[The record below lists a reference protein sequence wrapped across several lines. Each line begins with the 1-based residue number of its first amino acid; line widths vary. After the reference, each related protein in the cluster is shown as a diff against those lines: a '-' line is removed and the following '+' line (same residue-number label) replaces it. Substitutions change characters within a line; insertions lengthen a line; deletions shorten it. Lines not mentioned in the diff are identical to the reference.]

1 MLFFEQSCQ
10 RSKNTNFNI
19 CYFTFFYFSKLK
31 FYPNLLLSIV
41 FISLLW
47 FFIMSNPHSLF
58 TIISQFNVL
67 SANQLSNDHS
77 IKTSAT
83 LLNKYG
89 SVIALGYNG
98 MPYGMDE
105 NNLYY
110 QNKLKG
116 KLFYVDDHSS
126 LPFYKYDWFE
136 HAERNMLF
144 NFVCDGVSFNLSSNN
159 NQDGNYLL
167 LSNIETM
174 DEARCVASI
183 GVKRVIIK
191 HINVDIFPLVAH
203 LFNTCNID
211 WKIPSKDLNEQERKI
226 YDTDFFWEYL
236 NHDINLHD
244 YDNQKLSKLF
254 NMLDK
259 SNHNNPSAKYAAL
272 FSTHDHLI
280 AIGYDGL
287 SDCLRYKIQRKI
299 SGLKDIIFLQCRI
312 TQGVQEKLDVYDKM
326 LNEYT
331 FQDQNGINVSISSS
345 AVQNMVANMLAN
357 VIDDDYSVITS
368 FPSCLDSYV
377 FMLSSGI
384 NPQNIHIHPDW
395 QTVLP
400 DIKEQLDSENPKD
413 SKNTK
418 YKWQIEHQNSL
429 TLAEFLM

>member
-1 MLFFEQSCQ
+1 
-10 RSKNTNFNI
+10 
-19 CYFTFFYFSKLK
+19 
-31 FYPNLLLSIV
+31 
-41 FISLLW
+41 
-47 FFIMSNPHSLF
+47 MSNPHSLF

-67 SANQLSNDHS
+67 ATNQLSNDES

-89 SVIALGYNG
+89 SVMALGYNG
-98 MPYGMDE
+98 MPYSMNE
-105 NNLYY
+105 NNLDY
-110 QNKLKG
+110 QNKVKG
-116 KLFYVDDHSS
+116 KFFYVDDHSS

-144 NFVCDGVSFNLSSNN
+144 NFVRNGISFNLSSKN

-174 DEARCVASI
+174 DEARCIASI
-183 GVKRVIIK
+183 GVKHVIVK
-191 HINVDIFPLVAH
+191 HINLDIFPLVAH

-211 WKIPSKDLNEQERKI
+211 WKMPSKNLNEHEYEI
-226 YDTDFFWEYL
+226 YTTDFFWQHL
-236 NHDINLHD
+236 GHDIELNAHE
-244 YDNQKLSKLF
+244 NKKLSKLF

-259 SNHNNPSAKYAAL
+259 SNQNNPSANYAAL
-272 FSTHDHLI
+272 FSKQDALI

-299 SGLKDIIFLQCRI
+299 CGLKDIVFLQCGI
-312 TQGVQEKLDVYDKM
+312 TPHLQEKLAVYDKM
-326 LNEYT
+326 LNKHT
-331 FQDQNGINVSISSS
+331 FQDQDGINVSISAS
-345 AVQNMVANMLAN
+345 AVQNMVANMLVN

-384 NPQNIHIHPDW
+384 EPQNIHVHPDW

-400 DIKEQLDSENPKD
+400 DITESKDPKD
-413 SKNTK
+413 TK
-418 YKWQIEHQNSL
+418 YKWQIEHQNGL
-429 TLAEFLM
+429 ILAEFLM

>member
-1 MLFFEQSCQ
+1 
-10 RSKNTNFNI
+10 
-19 CYFTFFYFSKLK
+19 
-31 FYPNLLLSIV
+31 
-41 FISLLW
+41 
-47 FFIMSNPHSLF
+47 MSNSQSLF

-67 SANQLSNDHS
+67 AANQLSHDES

-98 MPYGMDE
+98 MPHGMDE
-105 NNLYY
+105 NNLNY
-110 QNKLKG
+110 QNKVKG
-116 KLFYVDDHSS
+116 KYFYVDDHSS

-144 NFVCDGVSFNLSSNN
+144 NFVRDGMQLKHLNLLSKN

-167 LSNIETM
+167 LNNIEKM
-174 DEARCVASI
+174 DEARCIASI
-183 GVKRVIIK
+183 GVKHVIVK
-191 HINVDIFPLVAH
+191 HINLDIFPLVAH

-211 WKIPSKDLNEQERKI
+211 WKMPSKDLNGQEREI
-226 YDTDFFWEYL
+226 YQTDFFWEYL

-259 SNHNNPSAKYAAL
+259 SNQNNPSANYAAL
-272 FSTHDHLI
+272 FSKQDALI

-299 SGLKDIIFLQCRI
+299 SGLKDIAFFQCGI
-312 TQGVQEKLDVYDKM
+312 TPRLQEKLDVYDNL
-326 LNEYT
+326 LNEHT
-331 FQDQNGINVSISSS
+331 FQDKNGINVSISSS

-384 NPQNIHIHPDW
+384 NPQNIHIHTDW

-400 DIKEQLDSENPKD
+400 DVTDQLDRLDSVDSSNPKD
-413 SKNTK
+413 TK
-418 YKWQIEHQNSL
+418 YMQYKWQVAYQNGL
-429 TLAEFLM
+429 KLAEFLM

>member
-1 MLFFEQSCQ
+1 MD
-10 RSKNTNFNI
+10 
-19 CYFTFFYFSKLK
+19 
-31 FYPNLLLSIV
+31 LLLILNIQV
-41 FISLLW
+41 IIIKPIGFI
-47 FFIMSNPHSLF
+47 IMN
-58 TIISQFNVL
+58 TISQFNVL
-67 SANQLSNDHS
+67 AANQLSNDQS

-105 NNLYY
+105 NNLDY
-110 QNKLKG
+110 QNKVKG

-144 NFVCDGVSFNLSSNN
+144 NFVRDGIQLKHLNLLSNH

-174 DEARCVASI
+174 DEARCVVNI
-183 GVKRVIIK
+183 GVKRVIVK

-203 LFNTCNID
+203 LFNTCGLD
-211 WKIPSKDLNEQERKI
+211 WKMPSKNLNEHECKI
-226 YDTDFFWEYL
+226 YETDFFWEYL
-236 NHDINLHD
+236 NHDINLNAHE
-244 YDNQKLSKLF
+244 NQKLSKLF
-254 NMLDK
+254 NMLDN
-259 SNHNNPSAKYAAL
+259 SNQNNPSAKYAAL
-272 FSTHDHLI
+272 FSKQDVLI
-280 AIGYDGL
+280 TIGYDGL

-299 SGLKDIIFLQCRI
+299 SALKDIVFLQCEI
-312 TQGVQEKLDVYDKM
+312 TQSTREKLDVYDKM
-326 LNEYT
+326 LNEHT
-331 FQDQNGINVSISSS
+331 FQDQNGINVSISAS
-345 AVQNMVANMLAN
+345 AVQNMVTNILAN

-384 NPQNIHIHPDW
+384 NPQNIHVHTDW

-400 DIKEQLDSENPKD
+400 DVTDQLDRLDRVDSSNPKD
-413 SKNTK
+413 TKYTKYMK
-418 YKWQIEHQNSL
+418 YKWQVVHQNGL
-429 TLAEFLM
+429 KLAEFLM

>member
-1 MLFFEQSCQ
+1 M
-10 RSKNTNFNI
+10 NT
-19 CYFTFFYFSKLK
+19 
-31 FYPNLLLSIV
+31 
-41 FISLLW
+41 
-47 FFIMSNPHSLF
+47 
-58 TIISQFNVL
+58 ISQFNVL
-67 SANQLSNDHS
+67 AVNQLSNDQS

-89 SVIALGYNG
+89 SVVALGYNG

-110 QNKLKG
+110 QNKVKG
-116 KLFYVDDHSS
+116 KYFYVDDHSS
-126 LPFYKYDWFE
+126 LPFYKSDWFE

-144 NFVCDGVSFNLSSNN
+144 NFVRDGVSFNPLSKN

-174 DEARCVASI
+174 DEARCVVNI
-183 GVKRVIIK
+183 GVRRVIVK
-191 HINVDIFPLVAH
+191 HINLDIFPLVAH
-203 LFNTCNID
+203 LFKTCNID
-211 WKIPSKDLNEQERKI
+211 WNMPSKNLNEQERKI
-226 YDTDFFWEYL
+226 CGTDFFWEYL
-236 NHDINLHD
+236 NHDINLNAHE
-244 YDNQKLSKLF
+244 NKKLSKLF

-259 SNHNNPSAKYAAL
+259 SNQNNPSAKCAAL
-272 FSTHDHLI
+272 FSKQDALI

-299 SGLKDIIFLQCRI
+299 SGLKDIVFLQCEI
-312 TQGVQEKLDVYDKM
+312 TQSTREKLDVYDKM
-326 LNEYT
+326 LNEHT
-331 FQDQNGINVSISSS
+331 FQVQNGINVSISAS

-384 NPQNIHIHPDW
+384 NPQNIHVHTDW

-400 DIKEQLDSENPKD
+400 DVTDQLDRLDSVDSSNPKYM
-413 SKNTK
+413 K
-418 YKWQIEHQNSL
+418 YKWQVAHQNGL
-429 TLAEFLM
+429 KLAEFLM

>member
-1 MLFFEQSCQ
+1 
-10 RSKNTNFNI
+10 
-19 CYFTFFYFSKLK
+19 
-31 FYPNLLLSIV
+31 
-41 FISLLW
+41 
-47 FFIMSNPHSLF
+47 MSNPHSLF

-67 SANQLSNDHS
+67 SANQLSNVHS

-105 NNLYY
+105 NNLNY
-110 QNKLKG
+110 QNKVKG
-116 KLFYVDDHSS
+116 KYFYVDDHSS

-136 HAERNMLF
+136 HAEQNMLF
-144 NFVCDGVSFNLSSNN
+144 NFVRDGMQLNPLSNN

-167 LSNIETM
+167 LSNLETM
-174 DEARCVASI
+174 EEARCIASF

-191 HINVDIFPLVAH
+191 HINLDIFPLVAH
-203 LFNTCNID
+203 LFNTCGID
-211 WKIPSKDLNEQERKI
+211 WQMSTKDLNEYERKI
-226 YDTDFFWEYL
+226 YNTDFFWEL
-236 NHDINLHD
+236 VGHDIDLHTH
-244 YDNQKLSKLF
+244 DNKKLSKLF
-254 NMLDK
+254 NMLDQ
-259 SNHNNPSAKYAAL
+259 SNQNNPSAKYAAL
-272 FSTHDHLI
+272 FSKQDALI

-299 SGLKDIIFLQCRI
+299 SGLKDIVFLQCRI

-326 LNEYT
+326 LNEHT
-331 FQDQNGINVSISSS
+331 FQDQNGIKVSISSS
-345 AVQNMVANMLAN
+345 AVQNMVANMLGN
-357 VIDDDYSVITS
+357 VIDDNYSVITS

-400 DIKEQLDSENPKD
+400 DVTDQLNRLDSVDSSNPKD
-413 SKNTK
+413 TK
-418 YKWQIEHQNSL
+418 YMQYKWQIEHQNSL
-429 TLAEFLM
+429 ILAEFLM

>member
-1 MLFFEQSCQ
+1 
-10 RSKNTNFNI
+10 
-19 CYFTFFYFSKLK
+19 
-31 FYPNLLLSIV
+31 
-41 FISLLW
+41 
-47 FFIMSNPHSLF
+47 MSNPHSLF
-58 TIISQFNVL
+58 TIIPQFNVL
-67 SANQLSNDHS
+67 SASQLSNDES

-83 LLNKYG
+83 LLNKYD

-105 NNLYY
+105 NNLNY
-110 QNKLKG
+110 QNKVKG
-116 KLFYVDDHSS
+116 KYFYVDDHSS

-136 HAERNMLF
+136 HAEQNMLF
-144 NFVCDGVSFNLSSNN
+144 NFVRDGMQLKQLNPLSNN

-167 LSNIETM
+167 LSNLETM
-174 DEARCVASI
+174 AEARCVASI

-191 HINVDIFPLVAH
+191 HINLDIFPLVAH

-211 WKIPSKDLNEQERKI
+211 WKMPSKDLNEQERKI

-236 NHDINLHD
+236 NHDINLNA

-254 NMLDK
+254 NMLEK
-259 SNHNNPSAKYAAL
+259 SNPNNPSAKYAAL
-272 FSTHDHLI
+272 FSKQDALI

-299 SGLKDIIFLQCRI
+299 SGLKDIAFLQCGI
-312 TQGVQEKLDVYDKM
+312 TPSLQEKLDVYDKM
-326 LNEYT
+326 LNEHT

-345 AVQNMVANMLAN
+345 AVQNMVSNMLSN

-400 DIKEQLDSENPKD
+400 DVTDQLNRLDSVDSSNPKD
-413 SKNTK
+413 TK
-418 YKWQIEHQNSL
+418 YMQYKWQIEHQNSL
-429 TLAEFLM
+429 ILAEFLM

>member
-1 MLFFEQSCQ
+1 MIIIKPIGFIIM
-10 RSKNTNFNI
+10 NT
-19 CYFTFFYFSKLK
+19 
-31 FYPNLLLSIV
+31 
-41 FISLLW
+41 
-47 FFIMSNPHSLF
+47 
-58 TIISQFNVL
+58 ISQFNVL
-67 SANQLSNDHS
+67 VANQLSNDQS

-105 NNLYY
+105 NNLDY
-110 QNKLKG
+110 QNNEKG
-116 KLFYVDDHSS
+116 KRFYIDDYLSFPIH
-126 LPFYKYDWFE
+126 KKDWFE

-144 NFVCDGVSFNLSSNN
+144 NFVRDSVSFNPSSNH

-183 GVKRVIIK
+183 GVKRVIVK
-191 HINVDIFPLVAH
+191 HINVDIFPLIAH

-211 WKIPSKDLNEQERKI
+211 WKMPSKDLNEQEHKI
-226 YDTDFFWEYL
+226 YQTDFFWEYL

-244 YDNQKLSKLF
+244 HENKKLSKLF
-254 NMLDK
+254 NMLEK
-259 SNHNNPSAKYAAL
+259 SNPNNPSAKYAAL
-272 FSTHDHLI
+272 FSKQDALI

-299 SGLKDIIFLQCRI
+299 SGLKDIAFLQCGI
-312 TQGVQEKLDVYDKM
+312 TPSARSVQEKLDVFYKM
-326 LNEYT
+326 LNECQ
-331 FQDQNGINVSISSS
+331 FQVQNGINVSISAS

-368 FPSCLDSYV
+368 YPSCLDSYV

-384 NPQNIHIHPDW
+384 EPQNIHVHPDW
-395 QTVLP
+395 QTILP
-400 DIKEQLDSENPKD
+400 DITESKGF
-413 SKNTK
+413 KNTK
-418 YKWQIEHQNSL
+418 YKWQIEHQNGF

>member
-1 MLFFEQSCQ
+1 
-10 RSKNTNFNI
+10 
-19 CYFTFFYFSKLK
+19 
-31 FYPNLLLSIV
+31 
-41 FISLLW
+41 
-47 FFIMSNPHSLF
+47 MSNPHSLF
-58 TIISQFNVL
+58 TIIPQFNVL
-67 SANQLSNDHS
+67 SASQLSNDES

-83 LLNKYG
+83 LLNKYD

-105 NNLYY
+105 NNLNY
-110 QNKLKG
+110 QNKVKG
-116 KLFYVDDHSS
+116 KYFYVDDHSS

-136 HAERNMLF
+136 HAEQNMLF
-144 NFVCDGVSFNLSSNN
+144 NFVRDGMQLKQLNPLSNN

-167 LSNIETM
+167 LSNLETM
-174 DEARCVASI
+174 AEARCVASI

-191 HINVDIFPLVAH
+191 HINLDIFPLVAH

-211 WKIPSKDLNEQERKI
+211 WKMPSKDLNEQERKI

-236 NHDINLHD
+236 NHDINLNA
-244 YDNQKLSKLF
+244 YDNKKLSKLF
-254 NMLDK
+254 NMLDQ
-259 SNHNNPSAKYAAL
+259 SNQNNPSAKYAAL
-272 FSTHDHLI
+272 FSKQDALI

-299 SGLKDIIFLQCRI
+299 SGLKDIAFLQCGI
-312 TQGVQEKLDVYDKM
+312 TPRLQEKLDVYDNL
-326 LNEYT
+326 LNEHT
-331 FQDQNGINVSISSS
+331 FQDQNGINISISSS
-345 AVQNMVANMLAN
+345 AVQNMVSNMLAN

-400 DIKEQLDSENPKD
+400 DVTDQLNRLDSVDSSNPKD
-413 SKNTK
+413 TK
-418 YKWQIEHQNSL
+418 YMQYKWQIEHQNSL
-429 TLAEFLM
+429 ILAEFLM

>member
-1 MLFFEQSCQ
+1 
-10 RSKNTNFNI
+10 
-19 CYFTFFYFSKLK
+19 
-31 FYPNLLLSIV
+31 
-41 FISLLW
+41 
-47 FFIMSNPHSLF
+47 MSNPHSLF
-58 TIISQFNVL
+58 TIISQFNVS

-105 NNLYY
+105 NNLNY
-110 QNKLKG
+110 QNKVKG
-116 KLFYVDDHSS
+116 KYFYVDDHSS

-136 HAERNMLF
+136 HAEQNMLF
-144 NFVCDGVSFNLSSNN
+144 NFVRDGMQLNPLSNN

-167 LSNIETM
+167 LSNLETM
-174 DEARCVASI
+174 EEARCIASF

-191 HINVDIFPLVAH
+191 HINLDIFPLVAH
-203 LFNTCNID
+203 LFNTCGID
-211 WKIPSKDLNEQERKI
+211 WQMSTKDLNEYERKI
-226 YDTDFFWEYL
+226 YNTDFFWEL
-236 NHDINLHD
+236 VGHDIDLHTH
-244 YDNQKLSKLF
+244 DNKKLSKLF
-254 NMLDK
+254 NMLDQ
-259 SNHNNPSAKYAAL
+259 SNQNNPSAKYAAL
-272 FSTHDHLI
+272 FSKQDALI

-299 SGLKDIIFLQCRI
+299 SGLKDIVFLQCRI

-326 LNEYT
+326 LNEHT
-331 FQDQNGINVSISSS
+331 FQDQNGIKVSISSS
-345 AVQNMVANMLAN
+345 AVQNMVANMLGN
-357 VIDDDYSVITS
+357 VIDDNYSVITS

-400 DIKEQLDSENPKD
+400 DVTDQLNRLDSVDSSNPKD
-413 SKNTK
+413 TK
-418 YKWQIEHQNSL
+418 YMQYKWQIEHQNSL
-429 TLAEFLM
+429 ILAEFLM